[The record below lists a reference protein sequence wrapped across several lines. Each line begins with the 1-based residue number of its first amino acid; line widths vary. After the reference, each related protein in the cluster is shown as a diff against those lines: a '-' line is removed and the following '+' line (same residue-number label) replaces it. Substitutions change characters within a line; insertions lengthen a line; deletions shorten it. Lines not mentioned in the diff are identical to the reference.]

1 MAKVIHLAPH
11 DPIPDPGA
19 HGLVLRRLGEDDPT
33 AIVTEIIFYGPGG
46 GATAAHKSDGSPM
59 TLKEAVN
66 HARSAADS
74 HHASA
79 IYVLDRTKGE
89 REQEVIRS
97 KGAHNFPADI
107 LSDFDTED
115 DVLGSDLRDRPHD
128 AGFMR

>member
-33 AIVTEIIFYGPGG
+33 ALVTEIIFYGPGG
-46 GATAAHKSDGSPM
+46 GTTAAHKRDGSPM

-66 HARSAADS
+66 HAQSTADR
-74 HHASA
+74 HHAGV

-89 REQEVIRS
+89 REQEVIRAH
-97 KGAHNFPADI
+97 GAHNFPADI
-107 LSDFDTED
+107 LSDFDVED
-115 DVLGSDLRDRPHD
+115 EVTGSDLRDRPHD